1 MTTFA
6 KKLKLSGSTSRG
18 HGAFVRNRN
27 LIDVWIEAPRG
38 NRKQVVY
45 EKILSLID
53 ITDEPSKHLKSNIMK
68 CSQLFGLKI
77 ANKWQKVGQSRNR
90 LLQNQVYWLDKIIY
104 RINNDSEENTS
115 SDEEQEPPCRSVGRP
130 RVPFEDASK
139 KTKRRRVAELT
150 TDRSANELQFAV
162 NVVSGSNHSEVSPQI
177 FSFSTAEALA
187 LMVDLDI
194 SVRKYLLLRSVIN
207 GKAQNCLARYKE
219 LQKTKNAIIPSQ
231 FIITEISAEVD
242 LQELLQKTAESIL
255 ETMNFEERDCRIKVI
270 CKWGFDGSSGHS
282 QYKQKFSD
290 LENTVEFLFLVAM
303 TPLRLI
309 DRETNKVLW
318 KNESPSSTLYCRPIK
333 FLFKKENADLVRNT
347 EKEIITKIEK
357 LIPIKIKTKEGHS
370 YIIEVDMMLAMLDGS
385 VGNVLSETN
394 STMKCII
401 CGATPKDM
409 NTLAEINRPPNVD
422 NDRFGL
428 STLHCWIRFFEC
440 LLHIGY
446 RLPIKS
452 WQVRG
457 PENKAI
463 VEAKK
468 KRIQAEFR
476 AKLSLIVDKPKP
488 GYGSSNDGNTA
499 RIFFHNPQTSSDIT
513 GVDRELI
520 ENIAIILG
528 VLASGCA
535 IDMEKY
541 ASLLE
546 EARNLYIHLYKWYNI
561 PNTVHKVLVHGC
573 EIIDAFCLP
582 IGELSE
588 DALEAR
594 HKEVRKHR
602 LSHTRKCS
610 RTDTNKDLMRVLLLT
625 SDPFISSK
633 RKVSSKKY
641 KKCNE
646 AVQNYLEKQ
655 ENGDLGIDL
664 GTITNDRAPSKKS
677 YSD

>member
-1 MTTFA
+1 MA
-6 KKLKLSGSTSRG
+6 GNEAG
-18 HGAFVRNRN
+18 HGAIVRNRD

-53 ITDEPSKHLKSNIMK
+53 ITDEPSKYLKSNIMK
-68 CSQLFGLKI
+68 CSQLFGLKM

-130 RVPFEDASK
+130 RVPFEEASK

-194 SVRKYLLLRSVIN
+194 S
-207 GKAQNCLARYKE
+207 AQNCLPSYKE
-219 LQKTKNAIIPSQ
+219 LQKTKNAILPSQ

-255 ETMNFEERDCRIKVI
+255 EITNFEERDCRIKVI

-290 LENTVEFLFLVAM
+290 LENTDEFLFFVAM

-309 DRETNKVLW
+309 DMETNKVLW

-347 EKEIITKIEK
+347 EKEIITKIEN
-357 LIPIKIKTKEGHS
+357 LIPIEIKTKEGHS
-370 YIIEVDMMLAMLDGS
+370 YIIEVDMMLTMLDGS

-409 NTLAEINRPPNVD
+409 NTLAGINRPPNVD
-422 NDRFGL
+422 NYRFGL

-463 VEAKK
+463 VEANK

-520 ENIAIILG
+520 EKFAIILG

-535 IDMEKY
+535 IDMEK
-541 ASLLE
+541 
-546 EARNLYIHLYKWYNI
+546 
-561 PNTVHKVLVHGC
+561 
-573 EIIDAFCLP
+573 FCV
-582 IGELSE
+582 IAG
-588 DALEAR
+588 R
-594 HKEVRKHR
+594 
-602 LSHTRKCS
+602 
-610 RTDTNKDLMRVLLLT
+610 
-625 SDPFISSK
+625 
-633 RKVSSKKY
+633 SKKFVY
-641 KKCNE
+641 PP
-646 AVQNYLEKQ
+646 L
-655 ENGDLGIDL
+655 
-664 GTITNDRAPSKKS
+664 
-677 YSD
+677 

>member
-1 MTTFA
+1 MA
-6 KKLKLSGSTSRG
+6 GNEAG
-18 HGAFVRNRN
+18 HGAIVRNRD

-38 NRKQVVY
+38 HRKQVVY

-68 CSQLFGLKI
+68 CSQLFGLKM

-130 RVPFEDASK
+130 RVPFEEASK

-187 LMVDLDI
+187 LMADLDI
-194 SVRKYLLLRSVIN
+194 S
-207 GKAQNCLARYKE
+207 
-219 LQKTKNAIIPSQ
+219 
-231 FIITEISAEVD
+231 
-242 LQELLQKTAESIL
+242 
-255 ETMNFEERDCRIKVI
+255 
-270 CKWGFDGSSGHS
+270 
-282 QYKQKFSD
+282 
-290 LENTVEFLFLVAM
+290 
-303 TPLRLI
+303 
-309 DRETNKVLW
+309 
-318 KNESPSSTLYCRPIK
+318 IK

-347 EKEIITKIEK
+347 EEEIITKIEN
-357 LIPIKIKTKEGHS
+357 LIPIEIKTKEGHS
-370 YIIEVDMMLAMLDGS
+370 YIIEVDMMLIMLDGS
-385 VGNVLSETN
+385 VGNVLLETN
-394 STMKCII
+394 STMKSII

-409 NTLAEINRPPNVD
+409 NTLTGINCPPNVD
-422 NDRFGL
+422 NYRFGL
-428 STLHCWIRFFEC
+428 STLHCWIRLFEC

-463 VEAKK
+463 VEVNK

-520 ENIAIILG
+520 EKFAIILG

-535 IDMEKY
+535 IDMEKF

-546 EARNLYIHLYKWYNI
+546 EARNLYVHLYKWYNI
-561 PNTVHKVLVHGC
+561 RSLFMG
-573 EIIDAFCLP
+573 
-582 IGELSE
+582 
-588 DALEAR
+588 
-594 HKEVRKHR
+594 VR
-602 LSHTRKCS
+602 
-610 RTDTNKDLMRVLLLT
+610 
-625 SDPFISSK
+625 
-633 RKVSSKKY
+633 
-641 KKCNE
+641 
-646 AVQNYLEKQ
+646 
-655 ENGDLGIDL
+655 
-664 GTITNDRAPSKKS
+664 
-677 YSD
+677 

>member
-1 MTTFA
+1 MA
-6 KKLKLSGSTSRG
+6 GNDAG
-18 HGAFVRNRN
+18 HGAIVRNRD

-68 CSQLFGLKI
+68 CSQLFGLKM

-90 LLQNQVYWLDKIIY
+90 LLQNQTRFVY

-130 RVPFEDASK
+130 RVPFEEASK

-162 NVVSGSNHSEVSPQI
+162 NVVSGSNH
-177 FSFSTAEALA
+177 
-187 LMVDLDI
+187 M
-194 SVRKYLLLRSVIN
+194 
-207 GKAQNCLARYKE
+207 
-219 LQKTKNAIIPSQ
+219 
-231 FIITEISAEVD
+231 
-242 LQELLQKTAESIL
+242 
-255 ETMNFEERDCRIKVI
+255 
-270 CKWGFDGSSGHS
+270 
-282 QYKQKFSD
+282 
-290 LENTVEFLFLVAM
+290 
-303 TPLRLI
+303 
-309 DRETNKVLW
+309 
-318 KNESPSSTLYCRPIK
+318 
-333 FLFKKENADLVRNT
+333 RNT
-347 EKEIITKIEK
+347 EEEIITKIEN
-357 LIPIKIKTKEGHS
+357 LIPIEIKTKEGHS
-370 YIIEVDMMLAMLDGS
+370 YIIEVDMMLTMLDGS

-409 NTLAEINRPPNVD
+409 ITLAGINRPPNVD
-422 NDRFGL
+422 NYRFGL

-452 WQVRG
+452 WQIRG

-463 VEAKK
+463 VEANK

-476 AKLSLIVDKPKP
+476 ANLSLIVDKPKP

-520 ENIAIILG
+520 EKFAIILG

-535 IDMEKY
+535 IDMEKF
-541 ASLLE
+541 ASLE
-546 EARNLYIHLYKWYNI
+546 EARNLYIHLYKWYNM

-594 HKEVRKHR
+594 YKEVRKHR
-602 LSHTRKCS
+602 LSDTRKCA

-625 SDPFISSK
+625 SDPFITSK

-646 AVQNYLEKQ
+646 AVQNYLKRQ
-655 ENGDLGIDL
+655 ENDDLGIDL
-664 GTITNDRAPSKKS
+664 GTITNDTAPSKKS

>member
-1 MTTFA
+1 MA
-6 KKLKLSGSTSRG
+6 GNEAG
-18 HGAFVRNRN
+18 HGAIVRNRD

-38 NRKQVVY
+38 HRKQVVY

-68 CSQLFGLKI
+68 CSQLFGLKM

-130 RVPFEDASK
+130 RVPFEEASK

-187 LMVDLDI
+187 LMADLDI
-194 SVRKYLLLRSVIN
+194 SV
-207 GKAQNCLARYKE
+207 
-219 LQKTKNAIIPSQ
+219 KNICYS
-231 FIITEISAEVD
+231 EVD
-242 LQELLQKTAESIL
+242 LQELVQKTAESIL
-255 ETMNFEERDCRIKVI
+255 EIINFEERDCRIKVI

-290 LENTVEFLFLVAM
+290 LENTDEFLFLVAM

-309 DRETNKVLW
+309 DMETNKVLW
-318 KNESPSSTLYCRPIK
+318 KNESPSSNLYCRQIK

-347 EKEIITKIEK
+347 EEEIITKIEN
-357 LIPIKIKTKEGHS
+357 LIPIEIKTKEGHS
-370 YIIEVDMMLAMLDGS
+370 YIIEVDMMLIMLDGS
-385 VGNVLSETN
+385 VGNVLLETN
-394 STMKCII
+394 STMKSII

-409 NTLAEINRPPNVD
+409 NTLTGINCPPNVD
-422 NDRFGL
+422 NYRFGL
-428 STLHCWIRFFEC
+428 STLHCWIRLFEC

-463 VEAKK
+463 VEVNK

-520 ENIAIILG
+520 EKFAIILG

-535 IDMEKY
+535 IDMEKF

-546 EARNLYIHLYKWYNI
+546 EARNLYVHLYKWYNI
-561 PNTVHKVLVHGC
+561 RSLFMG
-573 EIIDAFCLP
+573 
-582 IGELSE
+582 
-588 DALEAR
+588 
-594 HKEVRKHR
+594 VR
-602 LSHTRKCS
+602 
-610 RTDTNKDLMRVLLLT
+610 
-625 SDPFISSK
+625 
-633 RKVSSKKY
+633 
-641 KKCNE
+641 
-646 AVQNYLEKQ
+646 
-655 ENGDLGIDL
+655 
-664 GTITNDRAPSKKS
+664 
-677 YSD
+677 

>member
-1 MTTFA
+1 MA
-6 KKLKLSGSTSRG
+6 GNEAE
-18 HGAFVRNRN
+18 HGAIVRNRD

-68 CSQLFGLKI
+68 FSQLFGLKM

-130 RVPFEDASK
+130 RVPFEEASK

-207 GKAQNCLARYKE
+207 
-219 LQKTKNAIIPSQ
+219 
-231 FIITEISAEVD
+231 EVD

-255 ETMNFEERDCRIKVI
+255 EIINFEERDCRIKVI
-270 CKWGFDGSSGHS
+270 CKWGFNGSSGHS
-282 QYKQKFSD
+282 QYKQKSSD
-290 LENTVEFLFLVAM
+290 LENTDEFLFFVAM

-309 DRETNKVLW
+309 DMETNK
-318 KNESPSSTLYCRPIK
+318 
-333 FLFKKENADLVRNT
+333 
-347 EKEIITKIEK
+347 
-357 LIPIKIKTKEGHS
+357 
-370 YIIEVDMMLAMLDGS
+370 
-385 VGNVLSETN
+385 
-394 STMKCII
+394 
-401 CGATPKDM
+401 
-409 NTLAEINRPPNVD
+409 
-422 NDRFGL
+422 
-428 STLHCWIRFFEC
+428 
-440 LLHIGY
+440 
-446 RLPIKS
+446 
-452 WQVRG
+452 VRG

-463 VEAKK
+463 VEANK

-520 ENIAIILG
+520 EKFAIILG

-535 IDMEKY
+535 IDMEKF

-546 EARNLYIHLYKWYNI
+546 EARNWYIHLYKWSNM
-561 PNTVHKVLVHGC
+561 PNKVHKVLVHGC

-610 RTDTNKDLMRVLLLT
+610 RTDTNKDLMRDLLLT

-633 RKVSSKKY
+633 RKVSSK
-641 KKCNE
+641 N
-646 AVQNYLEKQ
+646 
-655 ENGDLGIDL
+655 I
-664 GTITNDRAPSKKS
+664 
-677 YSD
+677 

>member
-1 MTTFA
+1 MA
-6 KKLKLSGSTSRG
+6 GNEAG
-18 HGAFVRNRN
+18 HGAIVRNRD

-68 CSQLFGLKI
+68 CSQLFGLKM

-115 SDEEQEPPCRSVGRP
+115 SDEEQEPPCHSVGRP
-130 RVPFEDASK
+130 RVPFEEASK

-194 SVRKYLLLRSVIN
+194 SVR
-207 GKAQNCLARYKE
+207 
-219 LQKTKNAIIPSQ
+219 
-231 FIITEISAEVD
+231 
-242 LQELLQKTAESIL
+242 
-255 ETMNFEERDCRIKVI
+255 
-270 CKWGFDGSSGHS
+270 
-282 QYKQKFSD
+282 
-290 LENTVEFLFLVAM
+290 
-303 TPLRLI
+303 
-309 DRETNKVLW
+309 
-318 KNESPSSTLYCRPIK
+318 
-333 FLFKKENADLVRNT
+333 
-347 EKEIITKIEK
+347 
-357 LIPIKIKTKEGHS
+357 
-370 YIIEVDMMLAMLDGS
+370 
-385 VGNVLSETN
+385 
-394 STMKCII
+394 
-401 CGATPKDM
+401 
-409 NTLAEINRPPNVD
+409 
-422 NDRFGL
+422 
-428 STLHCWIRFFEC
+428 
-440 LLHIGY
+440 
-446 RLPIKS
+446 
-452 WQVRG
+452 G

-463 VEAKK
+463 VEANK

-513 GVDRELI
+513 RVDRELI
-520 ENIAIILG
+520 EKFAIILG

-535 IDMEKY
+535 IDMEKFE
-541 ASLLE
+541 SLLE

-561 PNTVHKVLVHGC
+561 PNRVHKVVVHGC

-633 RKVSSKKY
+633 RKLSSKKY

-646 AVQNYLEKQ
+646 AVQNYLKKQ
-655 ENGDLGIDL
+655 ENDYLGINL
-664 GTITNDRAPSKKS
+664 GTITNDTAPSKKS

>member
-1 MTTFA
+1 TI
-6 KKLKLSGSTSRG
+6 
-18 HGAFVRNRN
+18 VRNRD

-45 EKILSLID
+45 ENILSLID
-53 ITDEPSKHLKSNIMK
+53 ITDEPFKHLKSNIMK
-68 CSQLFGLKI
+68 CSQLFGLKM
-77 ANKWQKVGQSRNR
+77 ANKWQKVGN
-90 LLQNQVYWLDKIIY
+90 LGIDFYKI

-130 RVPFEDASK
+130 RVPFEEASK
-139 KTKRRRVAELT
+139 KIKRRRVSELT
-150 TDRSANELQFAV
+150 TDRSANEPQFAV

-177 FSFSTAEALA
+177 FSFSIAEALA

-207 GKAQNCLARYKE
+207 
-219 LQKTKNAIIPSQ
+219 
-231 FIITEISAEVD
+231 EVD
-242 LQELLQKTAESIL
+242 FQELLQKTDESIL
-255 ETMNFEERDCRIKVI
+255 EIINFEERDCRIKVI

-290 LENTVEFLFLVAM
+290 LENTDEFLFLVAM

-309 DRETNKVLW
+309 DMKTNKVLE
-318 KNESPSSTLYCRPIK
+318 KNCRPIK

-347 EKEIITKIEK
+347 EKEIITKIEN
-357 LIPIKIKTKEGHS
+357 LIPIEIKTKDGHS
-370 YIIEVDMMLAMLDGS
+370 YIIEVVLMLTMLDSS

-409 NTLAEINRPPNVD
+409 NTLAGINRPPNVD
-422 NDRFGL
+422 NYRFGL

-463 VEAKK
+463 VEANK

-488 GYGSSNDGNTA
+488 GYSSSNDGNTA

-520 ENIAIILG
+520 EKFAIILG

-535 IDMEKY
+535 IDMEKF

-546 EARNLYIHLYKWYNI
+546 EARNLYIHLYKWYTM
-561 PNTVHKVLVHGC
+561 PNMKAT
-573 EIIDAFCLP
+573 
-582 IGELSE
+582 
-588 DALEAR
+588 
-594 HKEVRKHR
+594 
-602 LSHTRKCS
+602 
-610 RTDTNKDLMRVLLLT
+610 
-625 SDPFISSK
+625 
-633 RKVSSKKY
+633 
-641 KKCNE
+641 
-646 AVQNYLEKQ
+646 
-655 ENGDLGIDL
+655 
-664 GTITNDRAPSKKS
+664 
-677 YSD
+677 

>member
-1 MTTFA
+1 MA
-6 KKLKLSGSTSRG
+6 GNEAG
-18 HGAFVRNRN
+18 HGANVRNRD

-68 CSQLFGLKI
+68 CSQLFGLKM

-115 SDEEQEPPCRSVGRP
+115 SDEEQEPPYRSVGRP
-130 RVPFEDASK
+130 RVPFEEASK
-139 KTKRRRVAELT
+139 KTKR
-150 TDRSANELQFAV
+150 SANKLQFAV

-177 FSFSTAEALA
+177 FSFSTAESLA

-194 SVRKYLLLRSVIN
+194 SVR
-207 GKAQNCLARYKE
+207 
-219 LQKTKNAIIPSQ
+219 
-231 FIITEISAEVD
+231 
-242 LQELLQKTAESIL
+242 
-255 ETMNFEERDCRIKVI
+255 
-270 CKWGFDGSSGHS
+270 
-282 QYKQKFSD
+282 
-290 LENTVEFLFLVAM
+290 
-303 TPLRLI
+303 
-309 DRETNKVLW
+309 
-318 KNESPSSTLYCRPIK
+318 
-333 FLFKKENADLVRNT
+333 
-347 EKEIITKIEK
+347 
-357 LIPIKIKTKEGHS
+357 
-370 YIIEVDMMLAMLDGS
+370 
-385 VGNVLSETN
+385 
-394 STMKCII
+394 
-401 CGATPKDM
+401 
-409 NTLAEINRPPNVD
+409 
-422 NDRFGL
+422 
-428 STLHCWIRFFEC
+428 
-440 LLHIGY
+440 
-446 RLPIKS
+446 
-452 WQVRG
+452 G

-463 VEAKK
+463 VEANK

-488 GYGSSNDGNTA
+488 GYGSSNDGNTS

-520 ENIAIILG
+520 EKFAISLG

-535 IDMEKY
+535 IDMEKF

-546 EARNLYIHLYKWYNI
+546 EARNLYIHLYKWYNM

-594 HKEVRKHR
+594 HKEVRKRR
-602 LSHTRKCS
+602 LSHTRKRS

-625 SDPFISSK
+625 SNPFISSK
-633 RKVSSKKY
+633 KKVSSKKY

-646 AVQNYLEKQ
+646 AVQNYLKKQ
-655 ENGDLGIDL
+655 ENDDLGIDL
-664 GTITNDRAPSKKS
+664 GTITNDTAPSKES

>member
-1 MTTFA
+1 MA
-6 KKLKLSGSTSRG
+6 GNEAG
-18 HGAFVRNRN
+18 HGAIDRNRD

-68 CSQLFGLKI
+68 CSQLFGLKM

-130 RVPFEDASK
+130 WVPFEEASK

-150 TDRSANELQFAV
+150 TDRFANELQFAL

-187 LMVDLDI
+187 LMVNLDI

-207 GKAQNCLARYKE
+207 
-219 LQKTKNAIIPSQ
+219 
-231 FIITEISAEVD
+231 EVD

-255 ETMNFEERDCRIKVI
+255 EIINFEERDCRIKVI

-290 LENTVEFLFLVAM
+290 LENTDEFLFLVAM

-309 DRETNKVLW
+309 DMETNKVLW

-347 EKEIITKIEK
+347 EKERITKIEN
-357 LIPIKIKTKEGHS
+357 LIPIEIKTKEGHS
-370 YIIEVDMMLAMLDGS
+370 YIIEVDMMLTMLDGS

-409 NTLAEINRPPNVD
+409 NTLAGINRPPNVD
-422 NDRFGL
+422 NYRFGL

-463 VEAKK
+463 VEANK

-520 ENIAIILG
+520 EKFAIILG

-535 IDMEKY
+535 IDMEKF
-541 ASLLE
+541 ASLVE
-546 EARNLYIHLYKWYNI
+546 EARNLYIHLYK
-561 PNTVHKVLVHGC
+561 
-573 EIIDAFCLP
+573 
-582 IGELSE
+582 
-588 DALEAR
+588 
-594 HKEVRKHR
+594 
-602 LSHTRKCS
+602 
-610 RTDTNKDLMRVLLLT
+610 
-625 SDPFISSK
+625 
-633 RKVSSKKY
+633 
-641 KKCNE
+641 
-646 AVQNYLEKQ
+646 
-655 ENGDLGIDL
+655 
-664 GTITNDRAPSKKS
+664 
-677 YSD
+677 

>member
-1 MTTFA
+1 MA
-6 KKLKLSGSTSRG
+6 GNEAG
-18 HGAFVRNRN
+18 HGAIVRNRD

-38 NRKQVVY
+38 NRKQMVY

-68 CSQLFGLKI
+68 CSQLFGLKM

-130 RVPFEDASK
+130 RVPFEEASK

-150 TDRSANELQFAV
+150 TDRSANELQFVV

-207 GKAQNCLARYKE
+207 
-219 LQKTKNAIIPSQ
+219 
-231 FIITEISAEVD
+231 
-242 LQELLQKTAESIL
+242 
-255 ETMNFEERDCRIKVI
+255 
-270 CKWGFDGSSGHS
+270 
-282 QYKQKFSD
+282 
-290 LENTVEFLFLVAM
+290 AM

-309 DRETNKVLW
+309 DMETNKVLW
-318 KNESPSSTLYCRPIK
+318 KTESPSSTLYCRPFK

-347 EKEIITKIEK
+347 EKEIITKIEN
-357 LIPIKIKTKEGHS
+357 LIPIEIKTKEGHS
-370 YIIEVDMMLAMLDGS
+370 YIIDVDMMLTMLDGS

-409 NTLAEINRPPNVD
+409 NTLAGINRPPNVD
-422 NDRFGL
+422 NYRFGL

-446 RLPIKS
+446 RLPITS

-463 VEAKK
+463 VEANK

-476 AKLSLIVDKPKP
+476 AKLSLVVDKPKP

-513 GVDRELI
+513 GVDRE
-520 ENIAIILG
+520 
-528 VLASGCA
+528 S
-535 IDMEKY
+535 
-541 ASLLE
+541 
-546 EARNLYIHLYKWYNI
+546 RNL
-561 PNTVHKVLVHGC
+561 
-573 EIIDAFCLP
+573 
-582 IGELSE
+582 
-588 DALEAR
+588 R
-594 HKEVRKHR
+594 
-602 LSHTRKCS
+602 
-610 RTDTNKDLMRVLLLT
+610 
-625 SDPFISSK
+625 SS
-633 RKVSSKKY
+633 
-641 KKCNE
+641 
-646 AVQNYLEKQ
+646 
-655 ENGDLGIDL
+655 
-664 GTITNDRAPSKKS
+664 
-677 YSD
+677 